1 MSIGDFLASLSSGR
15 IGSVTKLLDAIRNNI
30 PAGFIESVSSGMV
43 SFVVPLSTYPAGYHT
58 GKDTPLPY
66 ISIASQKGHV
76 VLYHFGL
83 YVDSELMTWFQQA
96 YAEQVPQKLDM
107 GKSCIRFK
115 KPELIPFELIGELM
129 RQRTVDQWVACYDN
143 IRPAGR

>member
-1 MSIGDFLASLSSGR
+1 MSIDDFLASLSLERPGP
-15 IGSVTKLLDAIRNNI
+15 VTLLLDTIRCNI
-30 PAGFIESVSSGMV
+30 PSGFVESVSSGTV
-43 SFVVPLSTYPAGYHT
+43 NFVVPLSTYPAGYHT

-96 YAEQVPQKLDM
+96 YDKQVPQKLDM

-115 KPELIPFELIGELM
+115 KPELIPFDLIDELM

>member
-1 MSIGDFLASLSSGR
+1 MSIDDFLASLSLERPGP
-15 IGSVTKLLDAIRNNI
+15 VTLLLDTIRCNI
-30 PAGFIESVSSGMV
+30 PSGFVESVSSGTV
-43 SFVVPLSTYPAGYHT
+43 NFVVPLSAYPAGYHT

-66 ISIASQKGHV
+66 VGIASQKCHV
-76 VLYHFGL
+76 ALYHFGL

-96 YAEQVPQKLDM
+96 YAKQVPQKLDT
-107 GKSCIRFK
+107 GKSCTRFK
-115 KPELIPFELIGELM
+115 KPNLIPFDLIDELM